1 MMGPE
6 IDVGALSHLSSEN
19 LRVLLRKIPGTKDL
33 IIDQGLMKPLDKF
46 AAMSLIKSCGVD
58 RVFRLEKNSPG
69 NNLSYSFYQGL
80 AGPNVC
86 GQVV

>member
-1 MMGPE
+1 MRAVIKMMGPE
-6 IDVGALSHLSSEN
+6 IDVGALSQLSSEN

-58 RVFRLEKNSPG
+58 RVFRLERNSPG
-69 NNLSYSFYQGL
+69 NS
-80 AGPNVC
+80 
-86 GQVV
+86 